1 MADEVPKNRLDAA
14 LDRLEEVVTAR
25 VTQPMRF
32 LRAAINER
40 RTQGNFDEA
49 HLADEI
55 DGLAARERAESRR
68 GFSVGEEID
77 YLTKR
82 LAQRGFP

>member
-1 MADEVPKNRLDAA
+1 MADEVPRNRLDAA

-32 LRAAINER
+32 LRAAITAR
-40 RTQGNFDEA
+40 RAQGTFDEA
-49 HLADEI
+49 HVADEI
-55 DGLAARERAESRR
+55 EQLAARDRMESRR
-68 GFSVGEEID
+68 GFSVGEEIE